1 MGVGGPEDP
10 SVNAG
15 ASGAGERGPEVWP
28 TDLLTPKL
36 IGLGARIPNAGD
48 TAIED
53 HLHSR
58 RSDTRTLSASSEESK
73 ELLSD
78 RSKPTETPDT
88 ESWRPFRSRED
99 YEFAELVQHA
109 ALNRTHTER
118 LIKLLQRC
126 QDSPG
131 SFTLRDYDGFKT
143 SLESYYIKTN

>member
-1 MGVGGPEDP
+1 MWTQGGATDKSVYPKIGVG
-10 SVNAG
+10 S
-15 ASGAGERGPEVWP
+15 S
-28 TDLLTPKL
+28 
-36 IGLGARIPNAGD
+36 ARIPNAGD
-48 TAIED
+48 STVIED
-53 HLHSR
+53 HLQHSR
-58 RSDTRTLSASSEESK
+58 RDTRTLSDSASSEEPK
-73 ELLSD
+73 EPPND
-78 RSKPTETPDT
+78 RSEPTETPDT

-143 SLESYYIKTN
+143 SLESYYTKIN